1 MRISI
6 KCSLN
11 ALQLSHISN
20 SADNQSRI
28 QYTISPLKMKSQEAA
43 FRDARKPQPKPKIQQ
58 PVVKAAP
65 NKIAKNAA
73 RNERRKAARKVKS
86 MLKESGAAVNSKKS
100 VPAKAEAASGDE
112 SEDGGVKL
120 DEEME

>member
-1 MRISI
+1 MGERKIFYRPKHLPSHFHFHKTRLDSKRFQIRIPH
-6 KCSLN
+6 L
-11 ALQLSHISN
+11 
-20 SADNQSRI
+20 R
-28 QYTISPLKMKSQEAA
+28 MKSQEAA
-43 FRDARKPQPKPKIQQ
+43 FRDARKPQPKVQQ

>member
-1 MRISI
+1 MGI
-6 KCSLN
+6 
-11 ALQLSHISN
+11 LQTKASPITLSYTFKTRLDS
-20 SADNQSRI
+20 SRI

-43 FRDARKPQPKPKIQQ
+43 FRDARKPKPKIQQ

>member
-1 MRISI
+1 MGERKIFYRPKHLPSHFHFHKTRLDSKRFQIRIPH
-6 KCSLN
+6 L
-11 ALQLSHISN
+11 
-20 SADNQSRI
+20 R
-28 QYTISPLKMKSQEAA
+28 MKSQEAA
-43 FRDARKPQPKPKIQQ
+43 FRDARKPQPKPKVQQ

-100 VPAKAEAASGDE
+100 VPKAGAASGD
-112 SEDGGVKL
+112 
-120 DEEME
+120 

>member
-1 MRISI
+1 MLASRSQSQ
-6 KCSLN
+6 KSN
-11 ALQLSHISN
+11 SQLSKQH
-20 SADNQSRI
+20 
-28 QYTISPLKMKSQEAA
+28 P
-43 FRDARKPQPKPKIQQ
+43 
-58 PVVKAAP
+58 
-65 NKIAKNAA
+65 
-73 RNERRKAARKVKS
+73 NERRKAARKVKS

>member
-1 MRISI
+1 MP
-6 KCSLN
+6 
-11 ALQLSHISN
+11 LQLVHMSN
-20 SADNQSRI
+20 AADNSSRFQI
-28 QYTISPLKMKSQEAA
+28 RIPHLRMKSQEAA
-43 FRDARKPQPKPKIQQ
+43 FRDARKPQPKPKVQQ

-86 MLKESGAAVNSKKS
+86 MLKESGAAVNSKKT
-100 VPAKAEAASGDE
+100 VPAKTEAASGDE

>member
-1 MRISI
+1 MGKASPIT
-6 KCSLN
+6 
-11 ALQLSHISN
+11 LSYTLKTRLDS
-20 SADNQSRI
+20 SRI
-28 QYTISPLKMKSQEAA
+28 QYTISALKMKSQEAA